1 MPESLPMTISA
12 TNIREEIECAIELR
26 KLCQERLS
34 AYKVPLFYTF
44 VSELPLT
51 IRGKL
56 RRY

>member
-1 MPESLPMTISA
+1 MNPGSPPA
-12 TNIREEIECAIELR
+12 AIESR
-26 KLCQERLS
+26 KLCQTHLS
-34 AYKVPLFYTF
+34 AYKVPLFPTF